1 MRIMKLKK
9 GKADTPQKGTEM
21 FTYKVHYI
29 ANDGKGC
36 SFLFNTDRAFR
47 RFRNNN
53 SNDGISL
60 GTPFINDM
68 LSKAR
73 EIGERPDSSMTRHGG
88 FDMSKIRMIECVETG
103 NKMFFASC

>member
-1 MRIMKLKK
+1 M
-9 GKADTPQKGTEM
+9 KGTAM

-36 SFLFNTDRAFR
+36 SFLFKTERAFR

-53 SNDGISL
+53 YNNGIGL

-68 LSKAR
+68 LNKAY
-73 EIGERPDSSMTRHGG
+73 EIGQRPDSSMTRHGG
-88 FDMSKIRMIECVETG
+88 FDMGKIRMIECIETKH
-103 NKMFFASC
+103 KMYFAC